1 MKRALKLAAQQDA
14 AQKGG
19 FDQIFRITRVNN
31 EGLEVHKL
39 SQYRTCSSLKE
50 AELVMT
56 EEQLSR
62 MTPKQQYSRFQGQ
75 AYEIKQLRRK
85 LRKFSPSNGK
95 PLEEET
101 LEAKEILKNTEF
113 ELSDQRHIIDNLIKA
128 LMTGMLTPG
137 SLQYDRLCTIVR
149 NAMNIK
155 TESKTGRHI
164 TLPGK
169 EIAITEKE
177 HKHYV
182 QLPRSNALLRAL
194 AGDLPQSVKGEE
206 AQRQEVENYLAIHA
220 DLIKKMSF
228 KDFVAVVR
236 HER

>member
-1 MKRALKLAAQQDA
+1 MQQDVM
-14 AQKGG
+14 QKGSS
-19 FDQIFRITRVNN
+19 DQIFRITRVSN
-31 EGLEVHKL
+31 EGSEGHKL

-56 EEQLSR
+56 EEQLSK
-62 MTPKQQYSRFQGQ
+62 MTPKQQYSRFQDQ

-95 PLEEET
+95 PLEEEV
-101 LEAKEILKNTEF
+101 LEAKEIIKNTEF
-113 ELSDQRHIIDNLIKA
+113 ELPDQRHIIDNLIKA
-128 LMTGMLTPG
+128 LVTGMLIPG

-149 NAMNIK
+149 NSVNIK
-155 TESKTGRHI
+155 TESKTGHYI

-177 HKHYV
+177 HKRYV

-194 AGDLPQSVKGEE
+194 TGDVPLSVRGEE
-206 AQRQEVENYLAIHA
+206 EQRQEVENYLAIHA

-228 KDFVAVVR
+228 KDFVAVIR
-236 HER
+236 RER